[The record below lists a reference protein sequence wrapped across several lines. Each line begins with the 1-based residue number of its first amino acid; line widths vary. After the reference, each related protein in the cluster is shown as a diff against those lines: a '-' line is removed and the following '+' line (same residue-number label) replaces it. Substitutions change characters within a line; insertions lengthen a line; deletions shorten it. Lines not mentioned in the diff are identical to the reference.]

1 MFITMNA
8 MTTVTEAGSVWMLT
22 SCTADIFTGR
32 MGSLADVL
40 LFLWQCYHFVVLG
53 GYLIPMLAAGG
64 EVSALQNMHTFFSVR
79 AGDGARGI
87 NMICYA
93 AV

>member
-53 GYLIPMLAAGG
+53 G
-64 EVSALQNMHTFFSVR
+64 
-79 AGDGARGI
+79 GI
-87 NMICYA
+87 
-93 AV
+93 